1 MISVCRNKD
10 IIASIENAN
19 QTQLR
24 TFAEQT
30 LDKLSDVDFTR
41 GASFLMGSGASGKVG
56 AYLASECAK
65 RKIAVKAFVED
76 TEGEKIVNLLLS
88 SEVKRESLSL
98 FKNSAGVVFD
108 CLSPDRFTKKQ
119 PRDFVCAAKTLN
131 DCTDCIKISVL
142 SPYGLN
148 PDTGIAAKTVVK
160 ADKTLCF
167 SAAVPGLL
175 LSEGLDYSG
184 EIMAC
189 GQLPAVAL
197 GHITDENY
205 AAFPPRKR
213 VSHKGTYGKIA
224 IIGGSDTMP
233 GAPLMAYGSAVAASV
248 SGAGLVRLC
257 VGENEKCAY
266 KSRVLEQTLF
276 FLPEKNGFICFNEEK
291 LRDLIAFADVIV
303 LGPGMGNNP
312 FLPEIT
318 DFLCKNYTKTLILD
332 ADALNAVAK
341 NPGVICGHACKLV
354 LTPHIGEF
362 ARLAPQIN
370 PYDVKKVKAF
380 AKKNKCVL
388 ALKSACT
395 VITDGKRMFF
405 NTSGTP
411 ALAKGGSGDVLSG
424 IIAAYAAICPPI
436 EAAAKACYR
445 FGKTAEK
452 VACLTGEQSLLAR
465 DVIAALEEGS
475 RR

>member
-1 MISVCRNKD
+1 M
-10 IIASIENAN
+10 
-19 QTQLR
+19 
-24 TFAEQT
+24 
-30 LDKLSDVDFTR
+30 
-41 GASFLMGSGASGKVG
+41 
-56 AYLASECAK
+56 
-65 RKIAVKAFVED
+65 
-76 TEGEKIVNLLLS
+76 
-88 SEVKRESLSL
+88 
-98 FKNSAGVVFD
+98 
-108 CLSPDRFTKKQ
+108 
-119 PRDFVCAAKTLN
+119 N
-131 DCTDCIKISVL
+131 DCTGCIKISVL

-184 EIMAC
+184 EIMTC
-189 GQLPAVAL
+189 GQSPAIAL

-341 NPGVICGHACKLV
+341 NPGVICSHACKLV

-424 IIAAYAAICPPI
+424 IIAAYAAICPPL

-465 DVIAALEEGS
+465 DVIAALEES
-475 RR
+475 NKR

>member
-1 MISVCRNKD
+1 MN
-10 IIASIENAN
+10 SI
-19 QTQLR
+19 
-24 TFAEQT
+24 
-30 LDKLSDVDFTR
+30 KTR
-41 GASFLMGSGASGKVG
+41 
-56 AYLASECAK
+56 
-65 RKIAVKAFVED
+65 
-76 TEGEKIVNLLLS
+76 
-88 SEVKRESLSL
+88 
-98 FKNSAGVVFD
+98 
-108 CLSPDRFTKKQ
+108 
-119 PRDFVCAAKTLN
+119 
-131 DCTDCIKISVL
+131 
-142 SPYGLN
+142 
-148 PDTGIAAKTVVK
+148 
-160 ADKTLCF
+160 
-167 SAAVPGLL
+167 
-175 LSEGLDYSG
+175 
-184 EIMAC
+184 
-189 GQLPAVAL
+189 
-197 GHITDENY
+197 
-205 AAFPPRKR
+205 
-213 VSHKGTYGKIA
+213 KIA

-276 FLPEKNGFICFNEEK
+276 FLPEKNGFICFDEEK

-341 NPGVICGHACKLV
+341 NPGVICGHICKLI

-405 NTSGTP
+405 NASGTP

-445 FGKTAEK
+445 LGKTAEK

-475 RR
+475 KR

>member
-1 MISVCRNKD
+1 MIKVCRSKD
-10 IIASIENAN
+10 IIASVENADK
-19 QTQLR
+19 TQLR
-24 TFAEQT
+24 AFALQA
-30 LDKLSDVDFTR
+30 LDKLSDADFAY
-41 GASFLMGSGASGKVG
+41 GACFLIGSGAAGKIG
-56 AYLASECAK
+56 AYLATECVE
-65 RKIAVKAFVED
+65 RKIGVNAFVED
-76 TEGEKIVNLLLS
+76 TADEKIVSLLLS
-88 SEVKRESLSL
+88 NGVKRESLSL
-98 FKNSAGVVFD
+98 FKNPLRAVFD
-108 CLSPDRFTKKQ
+108 CLSPDKFTKDQ
-119 PRDFVCAAKTLN
+119 SRDCVCAAKTLN
-131 DCTDCIKISVL
+131 DCYGCVKISVL
-142 SPYGLN
+142 SPFGLN
-148 PDTGIAAKTVVK
+148 PDTGIAAKIVIK

-167 SAAVPGLL
+167 SAAVPGLM

-184 EIMAC
+184 EITTC
-189 GQLPAVAL
+189 GELSSAAL
-197 GHITDENY
+197 GYITDENY
-205 AAFPPRKR
+205 AVLPARKR

-257 VGENEKCAY
+257 VGEDEKCAY

-276 FLPEKNGFICFNEEK
+276 FLPEKDGFISFDEEK
-291 LRDLIAFADVIV
+291 LRGIIAFADVIV

-312 FLPEIT
+312 FLPEIIG
-318 DFLCKNYTKTLILD
+318 FLCQNYAKTLILD

-341 NPGVICGHACKLV
+341 NPGVIKNHVCKLI

-362 ARLAPQIN
+362 ARLAPAIK
-370 PYDVKKVKAF
+370 PYDLRKIKAF
-380 AKKNKCVL
+380 ARNNKCVL

-395 VITDGKRMFF
+395 VITDGKTVFF
-405 NTSGTP
+405 NVSGTP

-424 IIAAYAAICPPI
+424 IIAAYAAVCPPL

-465 DVIAALEEGS
+465 DVIAALEES
-475 RR
+475 NRR